1 MATATRH
8 LSSSSEGKTPKAKIN
23 KENLRQAL
31 VLFKYLKPH
40 RGKFILGLVFIALSA
55 FTTSLFPLFLGK
67 MIDAASPGATLP
79 GMGSSS
85 QFGLKNIHWS
95 LNTTL
100 LLIFAQL
107 TVQTFFSFMRVYL
120 LTAVGERSLADMR
133 KDVYSKL
140 LTMPMSFFT
149 EKRVGELSN
158 RISSDL
164 SQIQD
169 AISFTLAE
177 FLRGIFTLIIGLFFI
192 FWISPKLALVMLS
205 VVPLLAIV
213 AVVFGKRIRKMSR
226 KTQDQLADSG
236 TIVQET
242 FQGISIVKAFTS
254 EFYEISRYVK
264 SLKAVVSTA
273 ISNARYRGAFVAFM
287 IFSLF
292 GTLAFVVWFGGRMIQ
307 EPGSGFTIG
316 SLIMFV
322 IFSMF
327 VGGTFAGFADM
338 FSQLQ
343 KTLGATQSVREI
355 LRSDGETVDIKQVVI
370 ESQHILKGNVRFEH
384 VAFSYPSRKDIQVL
398 KDLSLT
404 ARNGEQIAIVG
415 PSGAGKS
422 TIASLLLHFYEPD
435 KGTLYFDERP
445 AREFPLSQLRRQMAF
460 VPQDVILFGGSIKE
474 NIAYGK
480 PDASDEEIIAAAKN
494 ANAHEFV
501 KRFPEQYETIVGERG
516 IKLSGGQRQ
525 RIAIARAILKDP
537 AILILDEATSSLDS
551 ESEQLVQDALD
562 NLMKGRTS
570 FVIAHRLSTIRNAD
584 KIVLIDKGIV
594 SEAGT
599 HTELMNHNGLYRKLN
614 DMQFDFGMVTQS
626 PANELTISDSEGVQE
641 PLQSKG

>member
-1 MATATRH
+1 MAGEKGR
-8 LSSSSEGKTPKAKIN
+8 LNSNGQRKEETPKVKVS
-23 KENLRQAL
+23 KESLKQAL
-31 VLFKYLKPH
+31 ILFSYLKPY
-40 RGKFILGLVFIALSA
+40 RGKFILSLVFIALSA

-67 MIDAASPGATLP
+67 MIDAAAPGSSLP
-79 GMGSSS
+79 GIVNNSGVSMGVS
-85 QFGLKNIHWS
+85 LKNIHWS

-100 LLIFAQL
+100 LLIFIQL
-107 TVQTFFSFMRVYL
+107 GIQTIFSFMRVYL
-120 LTAVGERSLADMR
+120 LTEVGEKSLADMR

-140 LTMPMSFFT
+140 LSMPMSFFT

-177 FLRGIFTLIIGLFFI
+177 FLRGIFTLIIGLAFI
-192 FWISPKLALVMLS
+192 FWISAKLALIMLA
-205 VVPLLAIV
+205 VVPVIAILG
-213 AVVFGKRIRKMSR
+213 VVFGKRIRKMAR
-226 KTQDQLADSG
+226 KAQDQLADSG

-242 FQGISIVKAFTS
+242 FQGITVVKAFTS
-254 EFYEISRYVK
+254 EFYEIGRYVK
-264 SLKAVVSTA
+264 SVYAVVATA
-273 ISNARYRGAFVAFM
+273 ISNARYRGAFVSFM
-287 IFSLF
+287 IFSVF
-292 GTLAFVVWFGGRMIQ
+292 GAIAFVIWYGANMIQ
-307 EPGSGFTIG
+307 AGQLTMG
-316 SLIMFV
+316 SLVMFV
-322 IFSMF
+322 VFSGF

-355 LRSDGETVDIKQVVI
+355 LRGEGEAIELTQTVV
-370 ESQHILKGNVRFEH
+370 EPAYMLKGNVRFDH
-384 VAFSYPSRKDIQVL
+384 IAFSYPGRKDVPVL
-398 KDLSLT
+398 KDLSLS
-404 ARNGEQIAIVG
+404 ACNGEQIAIVG
-415 PSGAGKS
+415 PSGAGKT

-435 KGTLYFDERP
+435 KGILLFDERP
-445 AREFPLSQLRRQMAF
+445 AGSFPLSQLRMQMAL

-480 PDASDEEIIAAAKN
+480 PGASEEEIVAAAKK
-494 ANAHEFV
+494 ANAHEFIT
-501 KRFPEQYETIVGERG
+501 RFPEQYESIVGERG

-551 ESEQLVQDALD
+551 ESEQLVQEALE

-584 KIVLIDKGIV
+584 KIVVIDKGMV
-594 SEAGT
+594 TEAGT
-599 HTELMNHNGLYRKLN
+599 HSELMNQNGLYRKLN
-614 DMQFDFGMVTQS
+614 EMQFEFGADIQ
-626 PANELTISDSEGVQE
+626 PETIE
-641 PLQSKG
+641 

>member
-1 MATATRH
+1 MARASRF
-8 LSSSSEGKTPKAKIN
+8 SKDSKTTEPVKAKIS

-31 VLFKYLKPH
+31 ILFTYLKPY
-40 RGKFILGLVFIALSA
+40 RAKFIWGLFFIAISA
-55 FTTSLFPLFLGK
+55 FTTSLFPFFLGK
-67 MIDAASPGATLP
+67 MIDAASPGSGITGMAGAT
-79 GMGSSS
+79 GFD
-85 QFGLKNIHWS
+85 FGLKS
-95 LNTTL
+95 VQLTLNTTL

-107 TVQTFFSFMRVYL
+107 TLQTVFSFMRVYL
-120 LTAVGERSLADMR
+120 LTAAGERSLADMR

-140 LTMPMSFFT
+140 LTMPMSFFS

-192 FWISPKLALVMLS
+192 FWISAKLALIMLA
-205 VVPLLAIV
+205 VVPIIAIL
-213 AVVFGKRIRKMSR
+213 AVVFGIRIRKMAR
-226 KTQDQLADSG
+226 KAQDQLAESG

-264 SLKAVVSTA
+264 SIQSVVATS
-273 ISNARYRGAFVAFM
+273 ISNARYRGAFISFM
-287 IFSLF
+287 IFSVF
-292 GTLAFVVWFGGRMIQ
+292 GTIAFVMWVGVGMIQ
-307 EPGSGFTIG
+307 SGEL
-316 SLIMFV
+316 SLGNLTMFV

-327 VGGTFAGFADM
+327 VGGTFAGFADL

-355 LRSDGETVDIKQVVI
+355 LRADGEEVSLQEITV
-370 ESQHILKGNVRFEH
+370 EPQHLLKGNVRFDE
-384 VAFSYPSRKDIQVL
+384 VSFSYPGRKDVPVL
-398 KDLSLT
+398 KGLT
-404 ARNGEQIAIVG
+404 LQATNGEQIAIVG

-435 KGTLYFDERP
+435 KGVLLFDDRP
-445 AREFPLSQLRRQMAF
+445 ASSFPLSQLRRQMAF
-460 VPQDVILFGGSIKE
+460 VPQEVLLFGGSIKE

-480 PDASDEEIIAAAKN
+480 PHASDEEIMAAAKS
-494 ANAHEFV
+494 ANAHLFIQQ
-501 KRFPEQYETIVGERG
+501 FPEQYETIVGERG

-551 ESEQLVQDALD
+551 ESEQLVQEALD

-584 KIVLIDKGIV
+584 KIVLIDKGVV
-594 SEAGT
+594 SESGT
-599 HTELMNHNGLYRKLN
+599 HSQLMSHNGLYRKLN
-614 DMQFDFGMVTQS
+614 EMQFEFGVVTQS
-626 PANELTISDSEGVQE
+626 PPVESDGYTDVVE
-641 PLQSKG
+641 

>member
-8 LSSSSEGKTPKAKIN
+8 LSSSQEGKTQKAKIT

-31 VLFKYLKPH
+31 VLFRYLKPY
-40 RGKFILGLVFIALSA
+40 RGKFILGTVFIAFSA
-55 FTTSLFPLFLGK
+55 FTTALFPLFLGK

-79 GMGSSS
+79 GMDTGAR
-85 QFGLKNIHWS
+85 FGFGIKNIHWS

-120 LTAVGERSLADMR
+120 LTSVGERSLADMR

-169 AISFTLAE
+169 SITFTLAE
-177 FLRGIFTLIIGLFFI
+177 FLRGVFTLIIGLIFI
-192 FWISPKLALVMLS
+192 FLISPKLALIMLS
-205 VVPLLAIV
+205 VVPVLAIV
-213 AVVFGKRIRKMSR
+213 AVVFGKRIRKMAR

-242 FQGISIVKAFTS
+242 FHGISIVKAFTS
-254 EFYEISRYVK
+254 EFHETTRYVK

-273 ISNARYRGAFVAFM
+273 ISNARWRGAFVAFM

-292 GTLAFVVWFGGRMIQ
+292 GALAFVVWNGARMVQ
-307 EPGSGFTIG
+307 SGDLTIG
-316 SLIMFV
+316 LLITFV
-322 IFSMF
+322 VFSMF

-355 LRSDGETVDIKQVVI
+355 LRSDGEPVALQLIHI
-370 ESQHILKGNVRFEH
+370 EPKYQLKGNVRFDH

-404 ARNGEQIAIVG
+404 ARNGEQVAIVG

-435 KGTLYFDERP
+435 SGSVYFDERP
-445 AREFPLSQLRRQMAF
+445 AKEFPLSQLRRQMAF
-460 VPQDVILFGGSIKE
+460 VPQEVILFGGSIKE
-474 NIAYGK
+474 NIAYGN
-480 PDASDEEIIAAAKN
+480 PDATDEEIIAAAKN

-501 KRFPEQYETIVGERG
+501 SRFPEQYNTIVGERG

-551 ESEQLVQDALD
+551 ESEQLVQEALD

-594 SEAGT
+594 SESGT
-599 HTELMNHNGLYRKLN
+599 HSELMSHNGLYRKLN

-626 PANELTISDSEGVQE
+626 PAAQLTAPSEDQE
-641 PLQSKG
+641 YLETKE